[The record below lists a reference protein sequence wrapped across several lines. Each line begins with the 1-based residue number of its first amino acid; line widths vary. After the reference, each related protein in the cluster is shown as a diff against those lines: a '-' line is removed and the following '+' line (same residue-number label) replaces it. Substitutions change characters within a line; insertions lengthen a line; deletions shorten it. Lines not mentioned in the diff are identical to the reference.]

1 MKFLLISVIRF
12 ALRFIVPFI
21 LPFILPFAK
30 DVDDKVNPKD
40 QLIVPRKQLP
50 KIFKWLETPDEK
62 LPGGL
67 YESTVA
73 DIYDKWGWF
82 IASWYWLGW
91 RNVAFG
97 LAWSALGK
105 PATNYMVHLSAEEQK
120 AQGIYEKKTYFLGLV
135 LITGY
140 AVYRDWYNVYTP
152 KEYITENGQQVLK
165 PTFWAVQRISLR
177 FADQD

>member
-21 LPFILPFAK
+21 LLLILPFSK
-30 DVDDKVNPKD
+30 SVEDKVNPKE
-40 QLIVPRKQLP
+40 QLVVPRRKLP
-50 KIFKWLETPDEK
+50 DMFKWLETPDEK
-62 LPGGL
+62 LPGGM

-97 LAWSALGK
+97 LAWEFLGK
-105 PATNYMVHLSAEEQK
+105 PASNYMVNLSQWEKKEE
-120 AQGIYEKKTYFLGLV
+120 GIYERRTHFLGLV

-140 AVYRDWYNVYTP
+140 AVYRDRYNIFTP
-152 KEYITENGQQVLK
+152 KTYTEVNGQQVLK
-165 PTFWAVQRISLR
+165 PTFWAVQRVSLR
-177 FADQD
+177 FANQD